1 MVGKGDDPFRFGLPG
16 LVSRAEWLLFFRD
29 PVAFLVKGDVWGK
42 ANLESLGIV
51 VPGLASG

>member
-1 MVGKGDDPFRFGLPG
+1 MAVI
-16 LVSRAEWLLFFRD
+16 FRD

-51 VPGLASG
+51 VPGLASGE